1 MILKVNN
8 LSTHFHLPDGGLVRA
23 VDGVSFS
30 LESGKTLALVG
41 QTGSGKSQTALSIMQ
56 LTAKNAVHSPDSE
69 IRFEEQNLLGQS
81 EAKLQKIRGSQ
92 VAMIFQDPVA
102 SLNPLYRVGS
112 QLIEPLRLHKGLS
125 KPAAKQ
131 RALELLDEVGIDQPE
146 LRQNSYPFELSGGM
160 AQRVMIALALICKP
174 KLLIADEPTTSLD
187 VTIQAQIL
195 KLLQKLQQETGTAIL
210 FITHDL
216 GVVYQIADTVCV
228 MQSGKIVETNDRA
241 TLFSH
246 PQHDYTKQLLS
257 SIPSTKDKVVPSF
270 ADPLFL
276 DNAPLLEVKNLKTYF
291 PVKRGILLK
300 TVAHIKAVDEISFK
314 LRQGE
319 TLALVGES
327 GSGKTT
333 TGHSILGLLKEA
345 KGEIIFKGQ
354 NILKMP
360 RQELNT
366 LRKNFQVIFQN
377 PYAAL
382 SPRLTAGEI
391 VEEGLSVHYPKLS
404 RKEKRAK
411 VINIL
416 EEVGLLPEDIHKY
429 PHQFSG
435 GQCQRIA
442 IARALILKPELLV
455 LDEPTSSIDVIVQAQ
470 VLKLLQKMQEQH
482 NLTYLFITHD
492 LGVVEAVA
500 DRVAVMFAGKIVEQ
514 GMVGEVLKSPQH
526 EYTKT
531 LLAAVP
537 KIIKN

>member
-1 MILKVNN
+1 
-8 LSTHFHLPDGGLVRA
+8 
-23 VDGVSFS
+23 
-30 LESGKTLALVG
+30 
-41 QTGSGKSQTALSIMQ
+41 
-56 LTAKNAVHSPDSE
+56 
-69 IRFEEQNLLGQS
+69 
-81 EAKLQKIRGSQ
+81 
-92 VAMIFQDPVA
+92 
-102 SLNPLYRVGS
+102 
-112 QLIEPLRLHKGLS
+112 
-125 KPAAKQ
+125 
-131 RALELLDEVGIDQPE
+131 
-146 LRQNSYPFELSGGM
+146 
-160 AQRVMIALALICKP
+160 
-174 KLLIADEPTTSLD
+174 
-187 VTIQAQIL
+187 
-195 KLLQKLQQETGTAIL
+195 
-210 FITHDL
+210 
-216 GVVYQIADTVCV
+216 
-228 MQSGKIVETNDRA
+228 
-241 TLFSH
+241 
-246 PQHDYTKQLLS
+246 
-257 SIPSTKDKVVPSF
+257 
-270 ADPLFL
+270 
-276 DNAPLLEVKNLKTYF
+276 
-291 PVKRGILLK
+291 
-300 TVAHIKAVDEISFK
+300 
-314 LRQGE
+314 
-319 TLALVGES
+319 
-327 GSGKTT
+327 
-333 TGHSILGLLKEA
+333 
-345 KGEIIFKGQ
+345 
-354 NILKMP
+354 MP